1 MTSDKSSLEP
11 DHLSGDPLAFA
22 ALVRRYQGSLF
33 AYLGRMG
40 LSDALCEELAQ
51 ETFLRVWN
59 ADFSHA
65 SDPSQQYEQHES
77 IVRLRQALS
86 TLTMEDREVIAAC
99 YTPEIEN
106 TQQILNCSEG
116 ALRTRLSRARKRL
129 SVALKRLDK

>member
-51 ETFLRVWN
+51 ETFLRVWKN
-59 ADFSHA
+59 REKYDPTKAALSTWIFTIGRNVALDTLSRKTASVADEKDIDQYADFSHA
-65 SDPSQQYEQHES
+65 SDPSQQYEQH
-77 IVRLRQALS
+77 
-86 TLTMEDREVIAAC
+86 
-99 YTPEIEN
+99 
-106 TQQILNCSEG
+106 
-116 ALRTRLSRARKRL
+116 
-129 SVALKRLDK
+129 